1 MITGRLM
8 YDGHVRAV
16 ALRLA
21 ERESVRMGFALDAD
35 EFFGLSRQPH
45 VVAVRRRVAMLMHP
59 LFSLPAI
66 GRALSRDHTT
76 IIHYIRCRE
85 RELAREH
92 GEAA

>member
-21 ERESVRMGFALDAD
+21 ERESVRLGFLLDAD

-59 LFSLPAI
+59 LYSSMVI
-66 GRALSRDHTT
+66 GRAFSRDHTT
-76 IIHYIRCRE
+76 ILDYIRARE